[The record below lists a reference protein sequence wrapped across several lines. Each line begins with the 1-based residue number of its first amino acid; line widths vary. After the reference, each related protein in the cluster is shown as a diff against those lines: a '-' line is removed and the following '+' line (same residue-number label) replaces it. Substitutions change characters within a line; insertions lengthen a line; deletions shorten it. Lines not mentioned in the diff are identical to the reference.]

1 MNQKNNLTTIAEKIQ
16 TINPEISKDILD
28 LLFEYILIRYTELLP
43 KNVNNDL
50 QSLFN
55 FLIDP
60 VSTMNKS

>member
-50 QSLFN
+50 QSLLN